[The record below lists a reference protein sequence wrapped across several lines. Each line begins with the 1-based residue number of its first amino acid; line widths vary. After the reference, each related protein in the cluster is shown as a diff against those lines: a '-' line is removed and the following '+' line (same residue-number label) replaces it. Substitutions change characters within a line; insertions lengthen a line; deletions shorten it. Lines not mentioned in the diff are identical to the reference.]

1 MKAIRFVLTLF
12 LADVLM
18 LAAIG
23 LVVLLLW
30 ARGRL
35 ALPNCCSA
43 VLQNQ
48 SGESKREVSAHRLG
62 VGQRNSLGGGRRL
75 SHIAPI
81 IDPRNVLAVGSLV
94 TLFCFASAG
103 TAGRARVAASAKTI

>member
-30 ARGRL
+30 A
-35 ALPNCCSA
+35 AWQFA
-43 VLQNQ
+43 T
-48 SGESKREVSAHRLG
+48 
-62 VGQRNSLGGGRRL
+62 GGIL
-75 SHIAPI
+75 
-81 IDPRNVLAVGSLV
+81 
-94 TLFCFASAG
+94 
-103 TAGRARVAASAKTI
+103 